1 MCFVTRGSTNFSMEP
16 ITFSTEGLN
25 DFIEQV
31 FHVDNQDFVARME
44 GFAVQGLKGTSTACI

>member
-1 MCFVTRGSTNFSMEP
+1 MEP

-31 FHVDNQDFVARME
+31 FHVDNQDFVTWME
-44 GFAVQGLKGTSTACI
+44 GFAMQGLKGTLMACI